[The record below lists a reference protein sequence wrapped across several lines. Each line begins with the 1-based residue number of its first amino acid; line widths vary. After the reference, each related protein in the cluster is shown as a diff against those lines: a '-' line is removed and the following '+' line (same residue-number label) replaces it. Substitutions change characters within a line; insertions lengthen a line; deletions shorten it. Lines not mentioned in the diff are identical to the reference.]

1 METKTRRCKK
11 GILGAKTLRNE
22 RYDDGRKKNA
32 MYGLEDKVED
42 LSQKHKDKGQQ
53 LEKSRRKETNRKL
66 QKIQHMNN
74 KDQKGYNKEIR
85 AHKEIIQES
94 FAELKDPRTPT
105 SVPPKEHWG

>member
-42 LSQKHKDKGQQ
+42 LSQKHKDKR
-53 LEKSRRKETNRKL
+53 STTRKK
-66 QKIQHMNN
+66 
-74 KDQKGYNKEIR
+74 
-85 AHKEIIQES
+85 
-94 FAELKDPRTPT
+94 
-105 SVPPKEHWG
+105 